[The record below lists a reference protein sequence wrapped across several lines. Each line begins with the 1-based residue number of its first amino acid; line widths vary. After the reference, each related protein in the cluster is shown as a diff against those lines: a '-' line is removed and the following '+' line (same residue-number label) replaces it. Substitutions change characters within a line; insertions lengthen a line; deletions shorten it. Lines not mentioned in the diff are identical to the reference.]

1 MPGLVGGGIFAASVL
16 QALAPFS
23 SARVTALFVLT
34 DVIYVDCYEAE
45 LKRTCP
51 YAIDAVEAAL

>member
-1 MPGLVGGGIFAASVL
+1 MRFAASVL
-16 QALAPFS
+16 QALAQFS
-23 SARVTALFVLT
+23 GALCVTALFELT
-34 DVIYVDCYEAE
+34 DLIYVYCYEAE